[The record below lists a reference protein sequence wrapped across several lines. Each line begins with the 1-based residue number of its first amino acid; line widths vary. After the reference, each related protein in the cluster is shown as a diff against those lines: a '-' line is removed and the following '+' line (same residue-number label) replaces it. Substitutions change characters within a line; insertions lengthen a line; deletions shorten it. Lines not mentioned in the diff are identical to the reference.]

1 MLDRTALDSLA
12 AAAAARGTN
21 VVYPDAVSPPDV
33 AKVAAVDPATLAAIN
48 QQYHTGLVLLGS
60 LHGGSADWT
69 LIAGGQPQRWT
80 GQGVSEDA
88 LLADAGN
95 RMVDRVGRQLN
106 MVGTSISEGRLW
118 VSGLQSAMDY
128 ANLLALLR
136 NDPSVQEVATLGAEN
151 DGVLLS
157 VKASL
162 PLSGLAANLAAS
174 GRLLLQG
181 QPHDGADAN
190 LRWLH

>member
-1 MLDRTALDSLA
+1 MATR
-12 AAAAARGTN
+12 
-21 VVYPDAVSPPDV
+21 DV
-33 AKVAAVDPATLAAIN
+33 AKVAAVDPAALAAIN
-48 QQYHTGLVLLGS
+48 QRYHTGLVLLGS
-60 LHGGSADWT
+60 LQGGSADWT
-69 LIAGGQPQRWT
+69 LIAGGQSQRWT
-80 GQGVSEDA
+80 SQGVTEDA

-106 MVGTSISEGRLW
+106 MVGVSISEGRLW

-136 NDPSVQEVATLGAEN
+136 NDPTVREVATLGADN

-157 VKASL
+157 VRASL
-162 PLSGLAANLAAS
+162 PLTGLAAHLAAS
-174 GRLLLQG
+174 GRLLLQD
-181 QPHDGADAN
+181 QPHDGADAS